1 MLDLYKLK
9 IFALVAQEG
18 SFSGAAERL
27 LMSQS
32 GVSQHIQDLERH
44 FGTVL
49 FQRGRRGVSLTSA
62 GEQLLEYAQLILKLV
77 AEAEHNLTRP
87 ENLAAGQLTIGA
99 TPGISVYLMPEWLHN
114 FRVRYPRLTVSL
126 QTNITSQIVASVRGH
141 RIELG
146 FVEGELDDITASQIR
161 VLVLQEVEQYVVV
174 GRKHPWWGCATIEVR
189 ELDDQPFIMRQQNSQ
204 TRRWLE
210 QILNQFGVQ
219 PRVVAEFDNLELIK
233 RSVISSACL
242 TVLPS
247 YVLREEVES
256 ESVRLISVVDA
267 PLVRTLKMVMDKER
281 PLSPVTHAFLKEM
294 AAQFPQVLQI

>member
-1 MLDLYKLK
+1 LLDLYKLK
-9 IFALVAQEG
+9 IFALVVQEG

-49 FQRGRRGVSLTSA
+49 FRRGRRGVALTSA

-146 FVEGELDDITASQIR
+146 FVEGELDDVTASQIR

-174 GRKHPWWGCATIEVR
+174 GRKHPWWGRATIEVR

-294 AAQFPQVLQI
+294 AAQFPQLLQI

>member
-1 MLDLYKLK
+1 LLDLYKLK

-174 GRKHPWWGCATIEVR
+174 GRKHSWWGRATIEVR
-189 ELDDQPFIMRQQNSQ
+189 ELTDQPFIMRQQNSQ

-267 PLVRTLKMVMDKER
+267 PLVRTLKMVLDKER

-294 AAQFPQVLQI
+294 ATQFPQVLQI

>member
-1 MLDLYKLK
+1 LLDLYKLK
-9 IFALVAQEG
+9 IFALVVQEG

-49 FQRGRRGVSLTSA
+49 FQRGRRGVTLTAA
-62 GEQLLEYAQLILKLV
+62 GEQLLEYTQLILKLV
-77 AEAEHNLTRP
+77 AEAEYNLTRP
-87 ENLAAGQLTIGA
+87 ENLAMGQLLIGA
-99 TPGISVYLMPEWLHN
+99 TPGISVYLMPDWLQS
-114 FRVRYPRLTVSL
+114 FRARYPKLTVSL
-126 QTNITSQIVASVRGH
+126 QTNITSQIVANVRGH

-146 FVEGELDDITASQIR
+146 FVEGELDDVTASQIR
-161 VLVLQEVEQYVVV
+161 VLVLEEVEQYVVV
-174 GRKHPWWGCATIEVR
+174 GRKHPWWERTSVEVH
-189 ELDDQPFIMRQQNSQ
+189 ELNGQPFIMRQQNSQ

-210 QILNQFGVQ
+210 QTLSQFGVH

-242 TVLPS
+242 TVLPN
-247 YVLREEVES
+247 YVLQQEIELGL
-256 ESVRLISVVDA
+256 VRLIGIVDA
-267 PLVRTLKMVMDKER
+267 PLVRTLKMVLDKER

-294 AAQFPQVLQI
+294 AIYFPQLLQI

>member
-1 MLDLYKLK
+1 
-9 IFALVAQEG
+9 
-18 SFSGAAERL
+18 
-27 LMSQS
+27 
-32 GVSQHIQDLERH
+32 
-44 FGTVL
+44 
-49 FQRGRRGVSLTSA
+49 
-62 GEQLLEYAQLILKLV
+62 
-77 AEAEHNLTRP
+77 
-87 ENLAAGQLTIGA
+87 
-99 TPGISVYLMPEWLHN
+99 
-114 FRVRYPRLTVSL
+114 VSL

-146 FVEGELDDITASQIR
+146 FVEGELDDVTASQIR

-174 GRKHPWWGCATIEVR
+174 GRKHSWWGRATIEVR

>member
-1 MLDLYKLK
+1 LLDLYKLK

-49 FQRGRRGVSLTSA
+49 FQRGRRGVALTSA

-146 FVEGELDDITASQIR
+146 FVEGELDDVTASQIR

-174 GRKHPWWGCATIEVR
+174 GRKHSWWGRATIEVR

>member
-126 QTNITSQIVASVRGH
+126 QTNITSQIVAGVRGH

-174 GRKHPWWGCATIEVR
+174 GRKHPWWGRATIEVR

-247 YVLREEVES
+247 YVLREEIES
-256 ESVRLISVVDA
+256 GSVRLISVVDA
-267 PLVRTLKMVMDKER
+267 PLVRTLKMVLDKER

-294 AAQFPQVLQI
+294 AAQFPQLLQI